1 MPRASKTLHDRL
13 ADTGRTARRV
23 RVAVD
28 ELALLAGEPKRPIT
42 FSDLAAVLG
51 MGLHDAS
58 KAVRVLRHSGLI
70 ERVVVAGDF
79 NRSKYELTR
88 LAQRLLAQHPVSAS
102 GAARVDLFS
111 DALAS
116 AAAHNNA
123 ARLSRVTGLNLAAA
137 LGSSRWAT
145 EAGRPAFKLVVTIT
159 VLTVPE
165 LAQEISTL
173 LHHIWEQV
181 ADHAVVSLVLD
192 SV

>member
-28 ELALLAGEPKRPIT
+28 NLALLAGDTNRPIT
-42 FSDLAAVLG
+42 FSDLAAALG

-58 KAVRVLRHSGLI
+58 KAVRVLRHSGLV

-88 LAQRLLAQHPVSAS
+88 LAQRLLAQHPVSTS
-102 GAARVDLFS
+102 GAARIDLFS

-123 ARLSRVTGLNLAAA
+123 ARLSRVTGLNLTAAVGLSHSLA
-137 LGSSRWAT
+137 TSSQA
-145 EAGRPAFKLVVTIT
+145 AFTLVVTVM
-159 VLTVPE
+159 VLPVPA
-165 LAQEISTL
+165 LAEEIAGL
-173 LHHIWEQV
+173 LRQV
-181 ADHAVVSLVLD
+181 GKLATDHARVSLVLE